1 LFRAL
6 NVHVNVAKQ
15 MLYAFSNKN
24 KDKVGL
30 IYLLAGTKVRVDD
43 TDKKK
48 IMDFRLVKQ
57 G

>member
-43 TDKKK
+43 TDKNYG
-48 IMDFRLVKQ
+48 F
-57 G
+57 